1 MNIISDI
8 PCGMLKVFVYL
19 CTPVKIIIHIKTELK
34 W

>member
-19 CTPVKIIIHIKTELK
+19 CTLVKIIIHIDK
-34 W
+34 